1 MRSEPSALSF
11 RRIVERSVSDQGE
24 WVSVAE
30 SEGKNVGIKGLP
42 QRRKKYPTEQ
52 SQTWNKEIAE
62 KRMGYP
68 ESADH

>member
-1 MRSEPSALSF
+1 MSY
-11 RRIVERSVSDQGE
+11 RRIVERSVSDHEE

-30 SEGKNVGIKGLP
+30 SEGKNVGTKGLQ

-52 SQTWNKEIAE
+52 SQAWDKEIAE